1 MVENALIVMMKVS
14 INNDL
19 IAQLLRI
26 IRFYPRSLC
35 AQLLNLKGV
44 IFSINLQKGVKN
56 LFYDKKEQIT
66 YNETH
71 IRTN

>member
-1 MVENALIVMMKVS
+1 MTLMRNVVK
-14 INNDL
+14 
-19 IAQLLRI
+19 I
-26 IRFYPRSLC
+26 IFYLRSLC
-35 AQLLNLKGV
+35 PKLLNLKGV
-44 IFSINLQKGVKN
+44 IFSINLLKGVKN